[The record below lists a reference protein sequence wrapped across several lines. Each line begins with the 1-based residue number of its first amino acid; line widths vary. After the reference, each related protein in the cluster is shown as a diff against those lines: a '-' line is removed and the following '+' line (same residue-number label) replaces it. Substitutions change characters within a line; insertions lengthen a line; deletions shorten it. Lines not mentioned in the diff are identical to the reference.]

1 MAADKRPHIV
11 IFNPDQWRGDVIG
24 HMDNPAAATPNLDRA
39 VGTDFVSFRNAFCQN
54 PVCTPSRCSF
64 MTGWYPHVHG
74 HRTMHHMLHPHEP
87 VLLKRLKDAG
97 YFVWWGGK
105 NDLVPGQDGWEDFC
119 DIHHDPPRPPDFAP
133 VPQRDW
139 RGAPDSDTYYSFYIG
154 RLEANWGE
162 RHWNRDLGNVLG
174 ACDFIRNRPDDR
186 PLCIYLP
193 LSFPHPPYGVEDPFY
208 NMIDRDRLPARTP
221 TPEGWR
227 GKPSLLRGIRENQRL
242 QSWTEERWTE
252 LRATYYG
259 MCARVDYQFG
269 LVLEALREAGIYG
282 DTAVFL
288 FADHGDFTGDYG
300 LVEKAQNTFEDCLTR
315 VPFLVKPPADV
326 PVQARISEALVELID
341 FPATVEAL
349 AGLEP
354 THTHFG
360 RSLLPLL
367 AGETDEHRDAVF
379 CEGGR
384 LHGETHCME
393 LESTSSQNPEGMYW
407 PRLVLQRSEG
417 PEHTKAVMCRT
428 REFKYVRRLY
438 EADELYDL
446 RADPQELDNR
456 IDNPALRD
464 VLLDLKERML
474 TFFLE
479 TGDVLPFE
487 TDKRNFGQEAGG
499 KVR

>member
-24 HMDNPAAATPNLDRA
+24 HMGNPAAVTPNLDRA

-74 HRTMHHMLHPHEP
+74 HRTMHHMLHAHEP

-105 NDLVPGQDGWEDFC
+105 NDLVPGEDGWGDFC
-119 DIHHDPPRPPDFAP
+119 DEHYRPSQPENLTPAP
-133 VPQRDW
+133 KRDW

-154 RLEANWGE
+154 RLETNWGE

-174 ACDFIRNRPDDR
+174 ACDLIRNQPDAR

-193 LSFPHPPYGVEDPFY
+193 LQYPHPPYGVEDPFY
-208 NMIDRDRLPARTP
+208 SMIDRDRMPPRTP
-221 TPEGWR
+221 TPEAWR
-227 GKPSLLRGIRENQRL
+227 GKPSLLKGIWENQRL
-242 QSWTEERWTE
+242 QSWTEDRWTE

-269 LVLEALREAGIYG
+269 LVLEALREAGIYD
-282 DTAVFL
+282 DTAMFL

-315 VPFLVKPPADV
+315 VPFMVKPPADV
-326 PVQARISEALVELID
+326 RVQARISEALVELID
-341 FPATVEAL
+341 FPATVETL

-393 LESTSSQNPEGMYW
+393 LESSDNLTPEGEYW

-456 IDNPALRD
+456 IDDPALRD

-479 TGDVLPFE
+479 TGDVVPFE
-487 TDKRNFGQEAGG
+487 ADKRNFGREAGG